1 MFKKKESKKIE
12 SEEFKLGFNAFKKYF
27 KGQKKTLLLFFI
39 LSSCLSFMISVT
51 AFVTGKI
58 LDSLINLDH
67 INFFNSTISNVWFWF
82 FILVFSGTI
91 QRVFR
96 IYIFNYK
103 IPIISNKMFV
113 NFYQERFSKILI
125 RPTSF
130 FKTMGMGKVIYS
142 INTGAK
148 SYSEILFLFIRLI
161 AYPVQI
167 VFFLLF
173 LFFLSWKVGILVLFF
188 LIISFFYFM
197 NTIEKKK
204 KVITDFNKSNKIIS
218 SFLTEKINLVFEIKK
233 NNKEKLE
240 KVNLNKSFEGNF
252 QQSFFSQLK
261 FKVKN
266 NIIFT
271 LIFFI
276 LLILTW
282 VFIIFLFQ
290 AGEITAGAILSISI
304 YARLLVPLFQDILE
318 IFNVFIE
325 KFVLIGDAEK
335 LLQNIPENYEEKKTR
350 VDVKGE
356 VEFKNVDFGYDK
368 NTEYTKN
375 KKVFSLQNINLK
387 INKGQKVAF
396 VGQSGG
402 GKSTSVELV
411 GGFYFPE
418 KGDVLI
424 DKVST
429 KEINLND
436 LRSSIAYVSQ
446 DIAIFNTTVKENIS
460 YGLNDEENL
469 TEKEKTK
476 KIQHAA
482 KLANISEFIDSLPD
496 GYDTKVGEKGLKLS
510 GGQKQ
515 RIAIA
520 RAILRNP
527 KILILDEPTSALDIE
542 SETKITSALKEVMK
556 NRTTIIIA
564 HRISTVRDAE
574 KIFVFKEGKIVE
586 EGNYQELI
594 SKKGEFKKM
603 VELHKGLE

>member
-1 MFKKKESKKIE
+1 MFKKKEKSEVLEMGWKRVWLEMRNNRRIFLLVSFLVVFSSIMDVSSTYLLGKVIDFIANPGGIE
-12 SEEFKLGFNAFKKYF
+12 FWNFEFNGLILFLILLAGSIIGDYTMANFRYYYFEPLLGFKIYQKYFLEIFKK
-27 KGQKKTLLLFFI
+27 
-39 LSSCLSFMISVT
+39 V
-51 AFVTGKI
+51 
-58 LDSLINLDH
+58 
-67 INFFNSTISNVWFWF
+67 SNYPV
-82 FILVFSGTI
+82 
-91 QRVFR
+91 
-96 IYIFNYK
+96 
-103 IPIISNKMFV
+103 
-113 NFYQERFSKILI
+113 
-125 RPTSF
+125 SF
-130 FKTMGMGKVIYS
+130 FKTIGIGKVTYTMTNSSSTIERS
-142 INTGAK
+142 IPQFFGVFGLLVEIST
-148 SYSEILFLFIRLI
+148 ILFFVFIISPLTC
-161 AYPVQI
+161 
-167 VFFLLF
+167 LF
-173 LFFLSWKVGILVLFF
+173 LSGMFIFYILTFLFTK
-188 LIISFFYFM
+188 
-197 NTIEKKK
+197 
-204 KVITDFNKSNKIIS
+204 NKISKLVEKHNKERKTVSEKLIERINLIFEVKRNNKEFVEYQKS
-218 SFLTEKINLVFEIKK
+218 RSNIVDEKGMFYKKNIFNLKINLWREVLYMITVFGTLFLSIYFY
-233 NNKEKLE
+233 
-240 KVNLNKSFEGNF
+240 KSGAITIGEVTSLSVYSIFLIWNYG
-252 QQSFFSQLK
+252 
-261 FKVKN
+261 
-266 NIIFT
+266 NIIKAFSTLVENFT
-271 LIFFI
+271 I
-276 LLILTW
+276 
-282 VFIIFLFQ
+282 
-290 AGEITAGAILSISI
+290 
-304 YARLLVPLFQDILE
+304 
-318 IFNVFIE
+318 
-325 KFVLIGDAEK
+325 IGDAEK